1 MVRTEWFSRLAM
13 GTRQVCR
20 VPSGKWTFI
29 PYAYHSSAAQR
40 KVGKVK
46 REGGKK
52 DEWRSVRR
60 GKRAW

>member
-1 MVRTEWFSRLAM
+1 M

-20 VPSGKWTFI
+20 LPSGKWTFI

-46 REGGKK
+46 REGGKR
-52 DEWRSVRR
+52 EGWRSVRR
-60 GKRAW
+60 GKRAS